1 MTWVS
6 HAIKVLYPSFSIVS
20 LVLFFFDST
29 TDYNSYWIEILKYT
43 FGIIGS
49 LALIIFTFYYRKMLE
64 IDALS
69 KERDEKLEAKIE
81 RRILKFELDMKDK
94 DTDTDLQL
102 SKETIDRTKN
112 DKNMQACILLLR
124 ETLNTGDK
132 SNLDLK
138 LFLKD

>member
-1 MTWVS
+1 
-6 HAIKVLYPSFSIVS
+6 
-20 LVLFFFDST
+20 
-29 TDYNSYWIEILKYT
+29 
-43 FGIIGS
+43 
-49 LALIIFTFYYRKMLE
+49 MLE